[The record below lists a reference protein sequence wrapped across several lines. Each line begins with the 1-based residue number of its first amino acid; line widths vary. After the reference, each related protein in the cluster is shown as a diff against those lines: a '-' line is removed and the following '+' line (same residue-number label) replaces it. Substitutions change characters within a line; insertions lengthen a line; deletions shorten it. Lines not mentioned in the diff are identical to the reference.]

1 MSTFC
6 ISLPRCDVDYSS
18 QVRYAMSFASE
29 DIVSYDLTESG
40 VLSVQLSATADEK
53 LVREKVDRLLERYT
67 DPRFGLK
74 EVVHF
79 KQSRDLPVFDAWT
92 ELLQRQWVALVGQG
106 HVVLRGLASR
116 LFRCLNAK
124 VLAEFAAPI
133 GADEEFYPSTILCA
147 TLDRTAHFTSFP
159 EHVDFVSHLREDV
172 EVLAKFSQE
181 ARGHGWRPEL
191 HKDTMSQVDLAISPS
206 ACYHCYE
213 SMQGW
218 RLAKPGRAVTTIV
231 DCHRYEAGN
240 LTTMSRLRSFHMRE
254 VVWVG
259 HPEFV
264 KSSRSEAD
272 RLLLQWA
279 KDWEIDCTFENANDM
294 FFTDDYA
301 VKASFQR
308 QQEAKRELRLRIP
321 FEKRS
326 ISCSSSN
333 FHAATF
339 GKAFDIQV
347 DGRNATSACMGWGC
361 ERWVYAIFSQFGLD
375 ESTWPEGLRRDM
387 DRWAPAAKGTGE

>member
-1 MSTFC
+1 MK
-6 ISLPRCDVDYSS
+6 SLRIQLPNAEADYFA
-18 QVRYAMSFASE
+18 QIQYAMSFASE
-29 DIVSYDLTESG
+29 DIESYELGDDGLLKIALKAE
-40 VLSVQLSATADEK
+40 ADEEI
-53 LVREKVDRLLERYT
+53 VREKVDKLIDRYT
-67 DPRFGLK
+67 DRRFGLK

-79 KQSRDLPVFDAWT
+79 KQERDLPVVDAWS
-92 ELLQRQWVALVGQG
+92 ELLGRRWVSQVGQG
-106 HVVLRGLASR
+106 HAVLRGLAAR
-116 LFRCLNAK
+116 VYRCVDAK
-124 VLAEFAAPI
+124 VLAEFAAHFR
-133 GADEEFYPSTILCA
+133 ADEEVYPSTILCR
-147 TLDRTAHFTSFP
+147 TLDRTNHFTSFP

-172 EVLAKFSQE
+172 EVLSKYADACRQK
-181 ARGHGWRPEL
+181 GWSAD
-191 HKDTMSQVDLAISPS
+191 HHADGMSPIDFAIGPS

-213 SMQGW
+213 AMEGW
-218 RLAKPGRAVTTIV
+218 RLEKPGRAVTVIA

-240 LTTMSRLRSFHMRE
+240 LATMSRLRAFHMRE

-259 HPEFV
+259 HPDFARG
-264 KSSRSEAD
+264 SRAEAD
-272 RLLLQWA
+272 KLLVQWA
-279 KDWEIDCTFENANDM
+279 KDWQLNCTYENANDM

-347 DGRNATSACMGWGC
+347 DGRNATSACMGWGV
-361 ERWVYAIFSQFGLD
+361 ERWVYAVFSQFGFD
-375 ESTWPEGLRRDM
+375 PARWPEGLRRDL
-387 DRWAPAAKGTGE
+387 DRYAPDRR